1 MYKIYTIGYNSIRQ
15 PKVHYHNKKINPIDI
30 LNRVPIGLILK
41 YNIIL

>member
-15 PKVHYHNKKINPIDI
+15 PKVRYHNKKISPIDI